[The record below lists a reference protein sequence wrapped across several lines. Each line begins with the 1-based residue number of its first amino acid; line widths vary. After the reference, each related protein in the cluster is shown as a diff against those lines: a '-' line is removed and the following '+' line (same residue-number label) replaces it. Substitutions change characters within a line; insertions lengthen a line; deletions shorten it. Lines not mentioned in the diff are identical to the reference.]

1 VAVGDVVVNDITV
14 GGRPSGGKR
23 RRDRGRGGVTRHNRV
38 GYAFFAPFLAVF
50 VVSIV
55 APLAYA
61 LYLSL
66 YQDKLIGGN
75 VFSGFANY
83 SRALGDSLFMSG
95 LGRVGLFLAIQ
106 VPVMLLLAMLIALAI
121 DSGRLAGAKV
131 FRIGVFVPYAVP
143 SVVSTIMWGYLTGR
157 QFGLAGTISQHL
169 HVQLPNFL
177 SSGWMLATIGNV
189 VTWEFTGYNMLIFYA
204 ALRAIPTE
212 LYEAADVDGAGEFR
226 KAWSIKV
233 PALRRALV
241 LATTF
246 SIIGSFQLFNEPS
259 IMQQLAPGVVTSN
272 YTPNLYA
279 YNLAFNGQEYN
290 YAAAVAV
297 VLGVITVAL
306 AYAVQIWTAR
316 RERVL

>member
-1 VAVGDVVVNDITV
+1 MAA
-14 GGRPSGGKR
+14 
-23 RRDRGRGGVTRHNRV
+23 GGVTRHNRV

-50 VVSIV
+50 VVAIV

-61 LYLSL
+61 IYLSL
-66 YQDKLIGGN
+66 YQNKLIGGN

-83 SRALGDSLFMSG
+83 TRAFADSLFISG
-95 LGRVGLFLAIQ
+95 LGRVGLFLVVQ

-121 DSGRLAGAKV
+121 DSGRLAGAKI
-131 FRIGVFVPYAVP
+131 FRIGVFIPYAVP
-143 SVVSTIMWGYLTGR
+143 GVVSAIMWGYLTGN
-157 QFGLAGTISQHL
+157 QFGLTASISQHL
-169 HVQLPNFL
+169 HIGLPDFL
-177 SSGWMLATIGNV
+177 SSGWMLATIGNMT
-189 VTWEFTGYNMLIFYA
+189 TWEFAGYNMLIFYA
-204 ALRAIPTE
+204 ALRAIPAE

-226 KAWSIKV
+226 KAWSVKV

-259 IMQQLAPGVVTSN
+259 VMKTIAPGVVSTN
-272 YTPNLYA
+272 YTPNMYA
-279 YNLAFNGQEYN
+279 DQLAFNGQEYN

-297 VLGVITVAL
+297 VLGLVTVIL

>member
-1 VAVGDVVVNDITV
+1 MTVDVQVPERRWQ
-14 GGRPSGGKR
+14 GRA
-23 RRDRGRGGVTRHNRV
+23 RGRGGVTRQGGVTRHNRV
-38 GYAFFAPFLAVF
+38 GYALFAPFLAVF
-50 VVSIV
+50 VIAII

-66 YQDKLIGGN
+66 YQNKMIGGN
-75 VFSGFANY
+75 VFTGFANY
-83 SRALGDSLFMSG
+83 TRAFGDSLFTAG
-95 LGRVGLFLAIQ
+95 LGRVGLFLAVQ

-121 DSGRLAGAKV
+121 DSGRLAGAKI

-143 SVVSTIMWGYLTGR
+143 GVVSALMWGYLTGR
-157 QFGLAGTISQHL
+157 QFGLAGSISADL
-169 HVQLPNFL
+169 HIGLPDFL
-177 SSGWMLATIGNV
+177 SSGWMLTTIGNI

-204 ALRAIPTE
+204 ALRAVPTE
-212 LYEAADVDGAGEFR
+212 LYEAAEVDGAGEFR

-259 IMQQLAPGVVTSN
+259 IMRQLAPSVVSTS

-279 YNLAFNGQEYN
+279 DQLAFNGQEYN

-297 VLGVITVAL
+297 VLGLITVVL

>member
-1 VAVGDVVVNDITV
+1 MTVDVQVPERRWQ
-14 GGRPSGGKR
+14 GRA
-23 RRDRGRGGVTRHNRV
+23 RGRGGVTRQGGVTRHNRV
-38 GYAFFAPFLAVF
+38 GYALFAPFLAVF
-50 VVSIV
+50 VIAII

-66 YQDKLIGGN
+66 YQNKMIGGN
-75 VFSGFANY
+75 VFTGFANY
-83 SRALGDSLFMSG
+83 TRAFGDSLFTAG
-95 LGRVGLFLAIQ
+95 LARVGLFLAVQ

-121 DSGRLAGAKV
+121 DSGRLAGAKI

-143 SVVSTIMWGYLTGR
+143 GVVSALMWGYLTGR
-157 QFGLAGTISQHL
+157 QFGLAGSISADL
-169 HVQLPNFL
+169 HIGLPDFL
-177 SSGWMLATIGNV
+177 SSGWMLTTIGNI

-204 ALRAIPTE
+204 ALRAVPTE
-212 LYEAADVDGAGEFR
+212 LYEAAEVDGAGEFR

-259 IMQQLAPGVVTSN
+259 IMRQLAPSVVSTS

-279 YNLAFNGQEYN
+279 DQLAFNGQEYN

-297 VLGVITVAL
+297 VLGLITVVL